1 MSSPDRTKRA
11 KHRPQPTQQPP
22 SRANT
27 ADDPRNLTAV
37 LALHRTRWI
46 SSACATLLLKQPN
59 IHCDITSAQNLRD
72 EIKELYPLRTR
83 ARDSSVA
90 DLEIACDAAVTVA
103 EAYNNANPDSTS
115 INLRWFYACVQSL
128 LAIELKPEVFLDGQ
142 VERLRDLPISIV
154 SDFVSEI
161 ENPLSGCP
169 SPQPASDTY
178 DSALQAMT
186 PSSNGSK
193 TIPAKAAKAKWDD
206 DEIRRM
212 VELKASGLSHR
223 EVAEKL
229 GRGQGSVEN
238 KYGRM
243 MQMDYWKDHS
253 TCYVHGYLVPGSW
266 DDFVH
271 HIDIS
276 EPLFLFLKWQ
286 NMVNDEDLPSIAQ
299 NAVEQALRYRNGRD
313 TGLAESYKAV
323 IKDRIEQILPLKSLA
338 ADPAVANL
346 EIVSD
351 AALSFLDAYNLE
363 HLDHPLNQ
371 RWLYISVQALAA
383 IDLKPVLVC
392 GDVRRLPT
400 PSLRQA
406 VASTDLIADCT
417 DDPQPEETELDTE
430 SGPNIDDHEILAAQ
444 IPTNDDET
452 EDERASDD
460 DYEPRVVKTP
470 GAAKAPRARKKRSSG
485 PVVAKGKDPWSDE
498 EIGRLIKMKIRGL
511 THKEIG
517 AILGRSEPAC
527 AIRHSIVLK
536 EAEWM
541 NFAQAYREKR
551 AAGEMSDSDGENDE
565 GREDEVMEESDQTLG
580 DEEMTQDTEMEEV
593 EQMRENEGA
602 KEE

>member
-1 MSSPDRTKRA
+1 MLIT
-11 KHRPQPTQQPP
+11 
-22 SRANT
+22 
-27 ADDPRNLTAV
+27 PR
-37 LALHRTRWI
+37 
-46 SSACATLLLKQPN
+46 
-59 IHCDITSAQNLRD
+59 
-72 EIKELYPLRTR
+72 
-83 ARDSSVA
+83 
-90 DLEIACDAAVTVA
+90 
-103 EAYNNANPDSTS
+103 
-115 INLRWFYACVQSL
+115 
-128 LAIELKPEVFLDGQ
+128 
-142 VERLRDLPISIV
+142 
-154 SDFVSEI
+154 
-161 ENPLSGCP
+161 
-169 SPQPASDTY
+169 
-178 DSALQAMT
+178 
-186 PSSNGSK
+186 
-193 TIPAKAAKAKWDD
+193 
-206 DEIRRM
+206 
-212 VELKASGLSHR
+212 
-223 EVAEKL
+223 
-229 GRGQGSVEN
+229 
-238 KYGRM
+238 
-243 MQMDYWKDHS
+243 
-253 TCYVHGYLVPGSW
+253 
-266 DDFVH
+266 
-271 HIDIS
+271 
-276 EPLFLFLKWQ
+276 
-286 NMVNDEDLPSIAQ
+286 DLPSIAQ
-299 NAVEQALRYRNGRD
+299 KAVEQVLRYHDGCD

-323 IKDRIEQILPLKSLA
+323 IKDRIEEILPLKSLA

-406 VASTDLIADCT
+406 VAPTDLIADCT
-417 DDPQPEETELDTE
+417 DDHQPEATRIDTD

-452 EDERASDD
+452 EDERVSDD
-460 DYEPRVVKTP
+460 DYEPRVAKTP
-470 GAAKAPRARKKRSSG
+470 GAAKTPRARKKRSSG
-485 PVVAKGKDPWSDE
+485 PVVARGKDPWSDE
-498 EIGRLIKMKIRGL
+498 EIRRLIKMKVQGQ

-565 GREDEVMEESDQTLG
+565 VREDEVMEESDQTLG

-602 KEE
+602 NEE